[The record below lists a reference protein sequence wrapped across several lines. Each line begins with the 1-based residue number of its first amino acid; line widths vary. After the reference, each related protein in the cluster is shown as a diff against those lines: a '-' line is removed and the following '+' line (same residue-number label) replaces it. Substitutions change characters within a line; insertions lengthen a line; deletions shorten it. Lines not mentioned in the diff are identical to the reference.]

1 MVAPANVDG
10 GFFSLLPLDIKE
22 QILIE
27 SAKDGSFESLSCV
40 NKQIR
45 GIAIDMLTLGPDHRP
60 LSKRGQKLQKAR
72 AVHYLT
78 SSFDRTLDVLPAW
91 LKNEPKVLLAALKN
105 QLSVWQQTD
114 PILKVNPDYIFK
126 ALKINP
132 RLMHNIFL
140 DSSEI
145 LGLKHALS
153 LPLDKSFEEL
163 DMASMTNGQLK
174 VWACMFV
181 HLNHGMEREGMLN
194 PMPLLTQ
201 KLTPCE
207 MRALFKVLVSISPD
221 AIRFIPLDKKTVL
234 EIVKIHGHTLEKLPS
249 HFRLDRDIAIEAIRG
264 RSSIMKSVSM
274 TLKLQP
280 NFMKD
285 AIWANRSCIHHIPV
299 ELRNDRSFM
308 RDACIINPHALKY
321 LGDDLRGD
329 QPFFAS
335 IAHLNDG
342 KDPEVTHLFQ
352 KRQSKW
358 APKPQLDT

>member
-1 MVAPANVDG
+1 MIAPVNVDG
-10 GFFSLLPLDIKE
+10 ISFSQMPLDIKE
-22 QILIE
+22 QIFIQAAKNGTFGSLIR
-27 SAKDGSFESLSCV
+27 V

-45 GIAIDMLTLGPDHRP
+45 KIAKDMLTAGPNHRP
-60 LSKRGQKLQKAR
+60 LSKIGQKLQKAR
-72 AVHYLT
+72 AVHYLG
-78 SSFDRTLDVLPAW
+78 SSFGHTIDALPGW
-91 LKNEPKVLLAALKN
+91 LRNEPKVLLAALKN
-105 QLSVWQQTD
+105 QSSIWHQID
-114 PILKVNPDYIFK
+114 PNLKENPDYIFR

-132 RLMHNIFL
+132 RLMQYIFL
-140 DSSEI
+140 HYHE
-145 LGLKHALS
+145 LAHFKCALS
-153 LPLDKSFEEL
+153 LPLQSSFEEL
-163 DMASMTNGQLK
+163 DLPSMTNGQLK

-181 HLNHGMEREGMLN
+181 HLNHGMEREEMLN
-194 PMPLLTQ
+194 PIPLLTR

-207 MRALFKVLVSISPD
+207 MRELSKVLVSISTD

-234 EIVKIHGHTLEKLPS
+234 EIVKIHGHTLEQFPS

-264 RSSIMKSVSM
+264 RSSIMKSVSA

-285 AIWANRSCIHHIPV
+285 AIRANRSCIQHIPV

-335 IAHLNDG
+335 IAHLNNG
-342 KDPEVTHLFQ
+342 IDPEVTHLFQ